1 MDGYQLQRWHTSA
14 INLRKGRIYHN
25 DLMIGCIKS
34 VDKKAKIYNYKNL
47 YELVSVAP
55 KLLNCRVNMTYFVK
69 NHEILMTYFEN
80 EEQIPWKHRFYCKCE
95 DYNSYVFETNAS
107 PFGMEF

>member
-1 MDGYQLQRWHTSA
+1 MACKHDKLIKMRNLLQRFDDWMH
-14 INLRKGRIYHN
+14 RECG
-25 DLMIGCIKS
+25 IK
-34 VDKKAKIYNYKNL
+34 KQRAYNYKNL
-47 YELVSVAP
+47 YELMSVAP

-80 EEQIPWKHRFYCKCE
+80 EEQIPWKHRFYCKC
-95 DYNSYVFETNAS
+95 DDFNSYFFETNAS